1 MIVKVLDNVNDYKE
15 AIKITCDILQKRDSI
30 NDSYYEA
37 ILNKIDEFG
46 SYFCIAPKIAMPHAR
61 PEDGALKTDLCLLK
75 LNKSVDFLGKEVS
88 LFFTLSAVDSSSH
101 LEIMQKVAKV
111 CMDQNKLNTI
121 LNLNNEKE
129 IMEVM

>member
-75 LNKSVDFLGKEVS
+75 LNNPVDFLGKEVS

>member
-37 ILNKIDEFG
+37 ILNKIEEFG

-75 LNKSVDFLGKEVS
+75 LNKPVDFLGKEVS

-101 LEIMQKVAKV
+101 LEIMKKVAKV

>member
-46 SYFCIAPKIAMPHAR
+46 AYFCIAPKIAMPHAR

-75 LNKSVDFLGKEVS
+75 LNKPVDFLGKEVS

>member
-1 MIVKVLDNVNDYKE
+1 MIVKVLDNVSDYKE

-75 LNKSVDFLGKEVS
+75 LNKPVDFLGKEVS

-101 LEIMQKVAKV
+101 LEIMKKVAKV

>member
-15 AIKITCDILQKRDSI
+15 AIKITCDTLQKRDSI

-37 ILNKIDEFG
+37 ILNKIEEFG

-75 LNKSVDFLGKEVS
+75 LNKPVDFLGKEVS

>member
-30 NDSYYEA
+30 NDSYYES

-75 LNKSVDFLGKEVS
+75 LNKPVDFLGKEVS

>member
-1 MIVKVLDNVNDYKE
+1 MIVKVLDNVGDYKE

-30 NDSYYEA
+30 KDSYYEA

-75 LNKSVDFLGKEVS
+75 LNKPVDFLGKEVS
-88 LFFTLSAVDSSSH
+88 LFFTLSATDSSSH

>member
-46 SYFCIAPKIAMPHAR
+46 AYFCIAPKIAMPHAR

-75 LNKSVDFLGKEVS
+75 LNKPVDFLGKEVS

-111 CMDQNKLNTI
+111 CMDQNKLDTI

>member
-1 MIVKVLDNVNDYKE
+1 MIVKVLDNVNDYEE

-75 LNKSVDFLGKEVS
+75 LNKPVDFLGKEVS

>member
-15 AIKITCDILQKRDSI
+15 AIKITCDILQKRNSI
-30 NDSYYEA
+30 KDSYYEA

-75 LNKSVDFLGKEVS
+75 LNKPVDFLGKEVS
-88 LFFTLSAVDSSSH
+88 LFFTLSAIDSSSH
-101 LEIMQKVAKV
+101 LEIMQKVANV

-121 LNLNNEKE
+121 LNLNNEEE

>member
-30 NDSYYEA
+30 NGSYYEA

-75 LNKSVDFLGKEVS
+75 LNKPVDFLGKEVS

>member
-1 MIVKVLDNVNDYKE
+1 MIVKVLDNVSDYKE

-75 LNKSVDFLGKEVS
+75 LNKPVDFLGKEVS

-111 CMDQNKLNTI
+111 CM
-121 LNLNNEKE
+121 
-129 IMEVM
+129 

>member
-1 MIVKVLDNVNDYKE
+1 MIVKVLDNVIDYKE
-15 AIKITCDILQKRDSI
+15 AIKITCDILQKRNSI
-30 NDSYYEA
+30 KDSYYEA

-75 LNKSVDFLGKEVS
+75 LNKPVDFLGKEVS
-88 LFFTLSAVDSSSH
+88 LFFTLSAIDSSSH
-101 LEIMQKVAKV
+101 LEIMQKVANV

>member
-61 PEDGALKTDLCLLK
+61 PEDGVLKTDLCLLK
-75 LNKSVDFLGKEVS
+75 LNKPVDFLGKEVS

>member
-75 LNKSVDFLGKEVS
+75 LNKPVDFLGKEVS
-88 LFFTLSAVDSSSH
+88 LFFIFCSVDSSSH

>member
-1 MIVKVLDNVNDYKE
+1 MIVKVLDNVGDYKE

-46 SYFCIAPKIAMPHAR
+46 AYFCIAPKIAMPHAR

-75 LNKSVDFLGKEVS
+75 LNKPVDFLGKEVS
-88 LFFTLSAVDSSSH
+88 LFFTLSATDSSSH